1 MFDIVTI
8 TPEDDAVEIA
18 VDALMNR
25 KTKIVN
31 PTKGFRFVTHN
42 SAQEIDGGGSEQ
54 ILVIVGH
61 GSANSLSGC
70 KTWAEYQSNVCSDV
84 NWKSDKK
91 SVYIVA
97 CSTAD
102 DGEKFFYQNIA
113 DEIKKRFF
121 GAKVWASSTVVNAKD
136 LSGDWVAV

>member
-25 KTKIVN
+25 KAKIVS

-61 GSANSLSGC
+61 GSPDSLSGC
-70 KTWAEYQSNVCSDV
+70 KTWAEYKSNVFKSVDC
-84 NWKSDKK
+84 WSDKK
-91 SVYIVA
+91 SVYVVA
-97 CSTAD
+97 CSTD
-102 DGEKFFYQNIA
+102 SNSNKFCYRNIA
-113 DEIKKRFF
+113 DEIKESFSS
-121 GAKVWASSTVVNAKD
+121 ATVWASSTPVNAGD
-136 LSGDWVAV
+136 LTGNWEKL